1 MGLPEGP
8 RYLYKEKEKE
18 ADRLTGLLVSFAGIL
33 LCLNGKDFTSVV
45 CSASLACSVGQTGSA
60 ALGASDYAGD
70 GNLPVRVASLVAS
83 CLGNF
88 TLGYSHL

>member
-1 MGLPEGP
+1 MGQPEGP
-8 RYLYKEKEKE
+8 RYLSKAKEKE
-18 ADRLTGLLVSFAGIL
+18 ADPRTGLLVSLHWDL
-33 LCLNGKDFTSVV
+33 LRLDSNDFTSVV